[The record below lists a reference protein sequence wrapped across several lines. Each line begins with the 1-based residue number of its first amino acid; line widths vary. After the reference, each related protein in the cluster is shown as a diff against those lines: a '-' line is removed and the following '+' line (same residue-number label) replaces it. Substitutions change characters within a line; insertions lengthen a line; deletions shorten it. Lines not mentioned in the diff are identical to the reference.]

1 MRTKYIYIMLTILAM
16 MLFLLNIFCGAVAID
31 PHDTLQILMGQ
42 TSAETNSYII
52 IGVRL
57 PQACVAVLAG
67 AALAISGLMLQTL
80 FSNPLADA
88 SILGIHSGAGL
99 GAAVVIML
107 TGGVMVSGLSGYVL
121 LVLAS
126 LVGAVGVMAI
136 LMVFSSKVR
145 SNAMLLIIGVMLSYM
160 ISSGISLL
168 SYIATADNL
177 QLFFMWG
184 MGSFSSVSLS
194 RLPVFAVIVMAGLLV
209 ALTQVKALNALLLGE
224 HYAQNAGVSIRKA
237 RTIILL
243 AVGLL
248 SAVVVAFCGP
258 VAFIGLA
265 VPHIS
270 RMVFGTSNHLVL
282 MPASFLIG
290 AIMALICNFFTT
302 FVDPAIL
309 IPVNVITPFI
319 GVPVIFYILW
329 RRPLYRQ

>member
-224 HYAQNAGVSIRKA
+224 RYAENLGINTQRVRNWLLVVTG
-237 RTIILL
+237 ILT
-243 AVGLL
+243 AITT
-248 SAVVVAFCGP
+248 AFCGP
-258 VAFIGLA
+258 IAFIGLA
-265 VPHIS
+265 VPHIA
-270 RMVFGTSNHLVL
+270 RMLLGTENHRSL
-282 MPASFLIG
+282 MPATLLTG
-290 AIMALICNFFTT
+290 AAIALICNIIC
-302 FVDPAIL
+302 VLPGNRGI
-309 IPVNVITPFI
+309 IPLNAVT
-319 GVPVIFYILW
+319 PVIGAPVIIYVILKQ
-329 RRPLYRQ
+329 RER